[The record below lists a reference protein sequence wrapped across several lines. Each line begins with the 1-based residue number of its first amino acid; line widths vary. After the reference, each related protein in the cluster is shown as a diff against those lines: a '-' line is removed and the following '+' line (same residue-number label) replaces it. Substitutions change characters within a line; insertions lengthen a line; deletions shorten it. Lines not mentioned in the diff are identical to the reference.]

1 MWVKTAPVDPNLPIR
16 GRYVSLRLEGHSRE
30 PVAFF
35 IPEHVPYPSRRSP
48 GEELWIEV
56 SVQRKG
62 MLKQIKPKDYVEL
75 ARRTTELKR
84 KLTALPPKLKA
95 VC

>member
-1 MWVKTAPVDPNLPIR
+1 M
-16 GRYVSLRLEGHSRE
+16 
-30 PVAFF
+30 AFF

-84 KLTALPPKLKA
+84 KLTAFPPKLKA
-95 VC
+95 VY